1 MPATPAERFELR
13 DLVDAYA
20 TAIDERDTEL
30 LVSLF
35 TPDAHLFVV
44 EDGRE
49 EELASYRGAAELA
62 RLMDRLGQYGSTMH
76 LISNHRLE
84 VDGNSATGVAY
95 CLAHHLT
102 EREGATQD
110 LVMAIRYFDRY
121 ERVSEDG
128 AWRIAERKIVRYWD
142 ELRPILDERVSFV
155 GVGSR

>member
-35 TPDAHLFVV
+35 TPDASLFVV
-44 EDGRE
+44 EDGRQ
-49 EELASYRGAAELA
+49 EELARYHGAAELA
-62 RLMDRLGQYGSTMH
+62 QLMDRLDQYGSTMH

-84 VDGNSATGVAY
+84 VDGNSATGVVY

-102 EREGATQD
+102 ERDGATQD

-121 ERVSEDG
+121 ARAREDC

-142 ELRPILDERVSFV
+142 ELRPILDERVSLHAS
-155 GVGSR
+155 GLR

>member
-35 TPDAHLFVV
+35 TPDANLFVV

-49 EELASYRGAAELA
+49 EELARYDGAAELA
-62 RLMDRLGQYGSTMH
+62 RLMDRLDQYGPTMH
-76 LISNHRLE
+76 VISNHRVR
-84 VDGNSATGVAY
+84 VDGASATGVAY
-95 CLAHHLT
+95 CLAHHLA
-102 EREGATQD
+102 ERDGATQD

-121 ERVSEDG
+121 ARGEDDE
-128 AWRIAERKIVRYWD
+128 WKIAERKIVRYWD
-142 ELRPILDERVSFV
+142 ELRPVLDERVSFQTV
-155 GVGSR
+155 GPR